1 MAICNLLFA
10 LDYARKEEYTVSIK
24 INHIAIVV
32 EDIEKALAVYRD
44 AIGLP
49 LDHVTEEP
57 AEQVR
62 VAFLPTPNGE
72 IELIQPTSPD
82 SGVGKFLA
90 KRGEG
95 LHHICLEV
103 ESVEAAVQQL
113 KSRGL
118 EILGEPRVNK
128 RGDKYVF
135 MHPKSAHG
143 VLVELYERP
152 A

>member
-1 MAICNLLFA
+1 MSV
-10 LDYARKEEYTVSIK
+10 T

-44 AIGLP
+44 ALGLP
-49 LDHVTEEP
+49 LHHITEEP

-62 VAFLPTPNGE
+62 VAFLPTANSE
-72 IELIQPTSPD
+72 IELIQPTTTD
-82 SGVGKFLA
+82 SGVAKFLA

-95 LHHICLEV
+95 IHHVCLQV
-103 ESVEAAVQQL
+103 DSLDATIQAMQAH
-113 KSRGL
+113 GL
-118 EILGEPRVNK
+118 QILGEPRVNQ

-152 A
+152 G

>member
-1 MAICNLLFA
+1 MSV
-10 LDYARKEEYTVSIK
+10 T

-44 AIGLP
+44 ALGLP
-49 LDHVTEEP
+49 LHHITEEP

-62 VAFLPTPNGE
+62 VAFLPTANSE
-72 IELIQPTSPD
+72 IELIQPTMPD
-82 SGVGKFLA
+82 SGVAKFLA

-95 LHHICLEV
+95 IHHICLQV
-103 ESVEAAVQQL
+103 DSIDATIQTMQAH
-113 KSRGL
+113 GL
-118 EILGEPRVNK
+118 QILGEPRVNQ

-152 A
+152 G